1 MWFGLG
7 VDDGGG
13 VRFHFQDRQ
22 HAHRMGHMHGTR
34 WHNKSILATSSKSAR
49 KKMRVL
55 QMGGA
60 DVWVAWSGSVGA
72 WEGRGGSG
80 GRWGSVADCAC
91 AASPFEGSLV
101 ASTDDAAC
109 TIAK

>member
-34 WHNKSILATSSKSAR
+34 WHNKSILATSSKSAEEDACVANGR
-49 KKMRVL
+49 CGCVGCMEWFGWR
-55 QMGGA
+55 MGREG
-60 DVWVAWSGSVGA
+60 WEWGEVG
-72 WEGRGGSG
+72 ERGGLRLRRFS
-80 GRWGSVADCAC
+80 
-91 AASPFEGSLV
+91 
-101 ASTDDAAC
+101 
-109 TIAK
+109 I